1 MCIAEIIENKKLA
14 LFLLNCLILLS
25 ILLFPYGDFSYIK
38 IFISM
43 ILLFNIPGFL
53 ILKYFKVLRNQNYF
67 FTIFITSFVIGFSIW
82 LFFLFITSLLKV
94 PISSSIVRIFPILTL
109 ILFIYILIKEIISK
123 KNLSFVT
130 ISKQDLILMTLFNA
144 LLFVY
149 LYPTRGLI
157 VAPLHDP
164 AAISIFSKYLIESKY
179 IFTDLPNLNLFYPP
193 AGYYLMGLISDF
205 AQTDPS
211 TTTMIMTN
219 ICNALSGFSFALF
232 VSNIFKLKKLAWVPV
247 YVFCFLSIYPGT
259 LYFSAGK
266 NAQVIAFVFLFVSM
280 YLFHKALG
288 GNFLTKILFGLS
300 IFASILMHYNNLLI
314 SIIFCLSIYLY
325 KILSIKNK
333 GKFLKR
339 YLFHWFLIF
348 LPLLLLFFF
357 VFSVIRNTT
366 YFYSSI
372 LRPLETE
379 ERFLGLISLRD
390 FFEWFTGRNLKHINN
405 INSYT
410 ILLFGL
416 GSYIFL
422 MLNLTYSWLRK
433 RKFNKMIL
441 FCIFFL
447 LLFYFALYIEIGAI
461 TRYFGF
467 NKLIPFLIAITL
479 SFSIILNK
487 KIIILKKVSL
497 NIILILLFFA
507 VGINNVSN
515 IYNSYI
521 DAKFVSVVNE
531 EDLKAFEWINNN
543 LDQKEFIIPAH
554 IQFKN
559 RYILDS
565 SLYMKAYTNN
575 YELFG
580 FVRGEIPANQNN
592 LVAAY
597 LKLKSEPQNEA
608 LLEEFTS
615 SNIHY
620 IFSGS
625 HKPWGCGE
633 LPCGHFDLYPDLYEV
648 VYDIDGVRIYR
659 INLNK

>member
-1 MCIAEIIENKKLA
+1 MPPNIKNKKLF
-14 LFLLNCLILLS
+14 FLLFNCLILLS
-25 ILLFPYGDFSYIK
+25 ILLFPFGNFYYIK
-38 IFISM
+38 IFVSM

-53 ILKYFKVLRNQNYF
+53 ALRYFQVLKDRNDF
-67 FTIFITSFVIGFSIW
+67 LTIFVTSFVVGFSIW
-82 LFFLFITSLLKV
+82 FFFLFITTLLKV

-109 ILFIYILIKEIISK
+109 ILFLYLSIKEIINK
-123 KNLSFVT
+123 KEYSFV
-130 ISKQDLILMTLFNA
+130 ILSKQDLILMTLFNA

-164 AAISIFSKYLIESKY
+164 AAISIFSKYLIEAKY

-193 AGYYLMGLISDF
+193 AGYYLIGLISDF

-219 ICNALSGFSFALF
+219 ICNALSGFSFAIL

-247 YVFCFLSIYPGT
+247 YVFSFLSIYPGT

-266 NAQVIAFVFLFVSM
+266 NAQVIAFVFLFISM
-280 YLFHKALG
+280 YLFYKAIG
-288 GNFLTKILFGLS
+288 GNFLTKILFGIS

-325 KILSIKNK
+325 KILFIKNK
-333 GKFLKR
+333 RKFLKR
-339 YLFHWFLIF
+339 DLFHWFLIV

-357 VFSVIRNTT
+357 ELSIIRDTT

-379 ERFLGLISLRD
+379 ERTLGLISLID
-390 FFEWFTGRNLKHINN
+390 FFEWFTGKDLKHINSM
-405 INSYT
+405 NSYT

-416 GSYIFL
+416 VSYIFL

-433 RKFNKMIL
+433 RELNKMIL

-487 KIIILKKVSL
+487 RIIIFKKVSL
-497 NIILILLFFA
+497 NMILILLFFV
-507 VGINNVSN
+507 VGINNISN
-515 IYNSYI
+515 IYNSYM

-543 LDQKEFIIPAH
+543 LDEKEFIIPAH

-580 FVRGEIPANQNN
+580 FVRGEIPANQND
-592 LVAAY
+592 LVTAY
-597 LKLKSEPQNEA
+597 LRLKSEPQNKA

-615 SNIHY
+615 SDIHY
-620 IFSGS
+620 VFSGS

-633 LPCGHFDLYPDLYEV
+633 LPCGYFDLYPDLYEI
-648 VYDIDGVRIYR
+648 VYDIDGVRIYK
-659 INLNK
+659 INLN